1 MIRPGSLRATFLSL
15 LCAVTAASFAC
26 ISSGNVSPGTGVDGG
41 FDFDAALLDGGL
53 PDALVIVDGT
63 VILRDGAVIL
73 APADAPAPDYT
84 TDLSNLVVKNDFN
97 SKVTLLSGTVDL
109 DFHTIGGDA
118 YLTFHGQDLSASTFA
133 QLDALWT
140 AGASGSVAIA
150 DDAGTVSLAASSLV
164 TVGDTLPETSS
175 VVVMRSEGGVT
186 TYQALAIAFAP
197 H

>member
-1 MIRPGSLRATFLSL
+1 MIRPGSLRTTCLLL
-15 LCAVTAASFAC
+15 LCGVTAASFAC
-26 ISSGNVSPGTGVDGG
+26 ISSGNVSPGGGVDGG

-63 VILRDGAVIL
+63 VTLRDGAVIL

-84 TDLSNLVVKNDFN
+84 TDLSNLVVKNDFGA
-97 SKVTLLSGTVDL
+97 KVTSLSGTVDL

-118 YLTFHGQDLSASTFA
+118 YLTFHGQDLSSSTFA

-140 AGASGSVAIA
+140 AGASGAIA
-150 DDAGTVSLAASSLV
+150 IAEDAGTVAVAASSLV
-164 TVGDTLPETSS
+164 NVGDTLPETSS
-175 VVVMRSEGGVT
+175 VVVMRNEGGVN
-186 TYQALAIAFAP
+186 TYQALAVALAP